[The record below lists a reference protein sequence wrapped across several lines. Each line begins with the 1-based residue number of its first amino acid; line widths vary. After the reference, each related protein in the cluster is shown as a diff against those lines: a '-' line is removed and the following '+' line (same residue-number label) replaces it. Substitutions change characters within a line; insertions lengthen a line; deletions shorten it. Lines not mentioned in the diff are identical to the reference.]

1 MNVGKAKM
9 GFKARKDIDGDC
21 GCFHRGG
28 HGRKARNIKARRKA
42 IETRVRQAGKKACR
56 EARAF

>member
-1 MNVGKAKM
+1 MKVGKAKLF
-9 GFKARKDIDGDC
+9 GKARKDIDGDA
-21 GCFHRGG
+21 GTFHRG
-28 HGRKARNIKARRKA
+28 HGGARKRKVKARRKA

>member
-1 MNVGKAKM
+1 MKVGKAKM
-9 GFKARKDIDGDC
+9 GFKARKDIDGDA

-42 IETRVRQAGKKACR
+42 IETRVRRQGKAACHQD
-56 EARAF
+56 AS